1 MLASLD
7 HGAKVQWTE
16 PRRRREHH
24 QIHPAVDQLLVRIQ
38 PDELM
43 RDVHFFLMP
52 FLEAVHGAIDL
63 VREHVGHGGQLD
75 IVISRK
81 GLIGRPGA
89 APTATD
95 QSHTDGVAVLAV
107 SGAS

>member
-1 MLASLD
+1 MLAGLD
-7 HGAKVQWTE
+7 HGAEVHRTE

-43 RDVHFFLMP
+43 RHVHFFLMP

-75 IVISRK
+75 VVISRE

-95 QSHTDGVAVLAV
+95 QPHADGVAVLAV
-107 SGAS
+107 SGAT